1 MAGKPSILTYQGQ
14 QGLYTN
20 PVNQQQPVAEPA
32 KQQSGNKAT
41 EAAWQGSMPMAPVVQ
56 QQPTAPAPYQNSW
69 SLQGGFDMS
78 GPGAAEDAYARYGS
92 QLAAPSAS
100 EAYNNTYN
108 PVAARGQTAT
118 GAFTSQYNPMGQQ
131 SALGQYNNPGAMD
144 ASRNAT
150 ASGQYWNSVQGQ
162 SNAPKDM
169 SGYYDRASERTAS
182 GINRQASARGMYN
195 SSAAMDQLGRAES
208 DLRGQQARDEAQYG
222 LQSAQVNDSIQ
233 RGAATAADSA
243 GLGRFNAGAG
253 IASGLDQFGLD
264 RYRTGLTG
272 AGQADSAG
280 NAAFGAGLSGAQAA
294 DAGRTGRLGLLGSG
308 AMAADSSRQGRV
320 GSVYDN
326 LATLSGGL
334 AGTLGAG
341 YNDMFNTDQWL
352 FDMTQQMG
360 LGSGLANLNNAQN
373 VGALGMSSAQGMGNT
388 FAGAGQ
394 DVQNV
399 LSMTSKSK

>member
-1 MAGKPSILTYQGQ
+1 MPGYR
-14 QGLYTN
+14 TN
-20 PVNQQQPVAEPA
+20 LATRDDPA
-32 KQQSGNKAT
+32 VSNPALKQQSGNKAT
-41 EAAWQGSMPMAPVVQ
+41 QYTSQADASREGVVGQAPIQ
-56 QQPTAPAPYQNSW
+56 QQPTMPAQPQRNEW

-78 GPGAAEDAYARYGS
+78 GPGAAEDAYARYGG
-92 QLAAPSAS
+92 QLAAPSAA
-100 EAYNNTYN
+100 EQYNDTFN

-131 SALGQYNNPGAMD
+131 SALGEYNSPGAMD
-144 ASRNAT
+144 SARNAT

-162 SNAPKDM
+162 ANAPRDM

-222 LQSAQVNDSIQ
+222 LQSAQLNDSIQ

-264 RYRTGLTG
+264 RYRTGLAG

-280 NAAFGAGLSGAQAA
+280 NSLFGAGLSGATSA
-294 DAGRTGRLGLLGSG
+294 DAGKTGRIGLLGSG
-308 AMAADSSRQGRV
+308 ATAADASRQGRV

-341 YNDMFNTDQWL
+341 YSDMFNTDQGL
-352 FDMTQQMG
+352 FDMGQQMS
-360 LGSGLANLNNAQN
+360 LGSGLAGLTNAQN
-373 VGALGMSSAQGMGNT
+373 MGALGMSTAQGIGNT

-399 LSMTSKSK
+399 LALTNKK